1 MIRLAMIAALL
12 VAGPAHALSCL
23 PPDAVR
29 LYQQAD
35 DSAERYFLV
44 IGRLHPVREIR
55 VPSPTVDSPERSEAV
70 TRARLTGHFLGETD
84 FDQPLDILIDV
95 KVSCLSIWCGSPVT
109 DRDILA
115 AVRLT
120 GGVPELEFGPC
131 GGLTMAAEDA
141 DTEALLTCHRSGGCS
156 PI

>member
-12 VAGPAHALSCL
+12 AAGPVHALSCL

-35 DSAERYFLV
+35 DSTERYFMV
-44 IGRLHPVREIR
+44 IGRLNADREIR
-55 VPSPTVDSPERSEAV
+55 VPMPTVNSPERSEAV
-70 TRARLTGHFLGETD
+70 TRVRMTGHFLGQTD
-84 FDQPLDILIDV
+84 FDEPFDILVDV
-95 KVSCLSIWCGSPVT
+95 KVTCLSIWCGSPVT

-131 GGLTMAAEDA
+131 GGLTMPAKDA
-141 DTEALLTCHRSGGCS
+141 DIEALLTCHRSGGCS